1 MSNQPDPHAQWERQI
16 FSTTSRRHAAAS
28 RKTRRKART
37 RAVLVELFLFAGILL
52 LIALD
57 RFCLLSPVVAYPLVI
72 LTICVMCFFA
82 GIAVAGK
89 HR

>member
-1 MSNQPDPHAQWERQI
+1 MSNHPDPHTEWERQI
-16 FSTTSRRHAAAS
+16 FNATSRRHAAAS
-28 RKTRRKART
+28 RKARRRART

-72 LTICVMCFFA
+72 LMICVMCFFA
-82 GIAVAGK
+82 GIAVSGK
-89 HR
+89 RR